1 MPSFQ
6 HLILKQLLTAA
17 AVPLARRKPGVA
29 AVRLAQEVAALG
41 QFVPWNVHLES
52 VRVDNRLAAEWVR
65 PRAAHPTRVL
75 LYLHGG
81 GYVTGSL
88 NTHRS
93 LVGRLAQ
100 GCGLAAL
107 AIDYRKAPAHPF
119 PAALDDARRAYRW
132 LLRQGHR
139 PEDVV
144 LAGDSAGG
152 GLVLSL
158 LLSLRD
164 AGQPL
169 PAAAVAL
176 SPWTDLV
183 LPINVLR
190 RVAREESLLLEA
202 LQIRNWGGLYAKN
215 TPLENPL
222 LSPTLAELAG
232 LPPLLVQVSDAEVL
246 YDDVLRF
253 AGKARAAG
261 VPVTLQVFEG
271 LVHWWHLFWRVVPEA
286 RQALDQVAAFVGTLW
301 EAPAPLGAG
310 PAARAVSAAL
320 ATDACSGANFGAG
333 PAGRPRPRKKN
344 PAQTAETGPFEKMAV
359 HGKKV

>member
-6 HLILKQLLTAA
+6 HLIIKQLLTAA
-17 AVPLARRKPGVA
+17 AAPLARRKPGVA
-29 AVRLAQEVAALG
+29 TVRLAQAVGAVG
-41 QFVPWNVHLES
+41 QFMPWNVHLES
-52 VRVDNRLAAEWVR
+52 FRIDNRLPAEWVR
-65 PRAAHPTRVL
+65 PRNAHPTRAL

-81 GYVTGSL
+81 GYVSGSL

-93 LVGRLAQ
+93 LVGTLAQ
-100 GCGLAAL
+100 RCGLNAF
-107 AIDYRKAPAHPF
+107 AIDYRKAPDYPF
-119 PAALDDARRAYRW
+119 PAALNDARRAYRW
-132 LLRQGHR
+132 LLHHGHR
-139 PEDVV
+139 PDEIV

-169 PAAAVAL
+169 PAAAIAL

-202 LQIRNWGGLYAKN
+202 LQIRNWGGLYAHR

-222 LSPTLAELAG
+222 LSPALADLTG

-246 YDDVLRF
+246 YDDVQRF
-253 AGKARAAG
+253 AAKARAAG
-261 VPVTLQVFEG
+261 VPVTLQVFDG
-271 LVHWWHLFWRVVPEA
+271 LVHWWHLFWRVLPEA
-286 RQALDQVAAFVGTLW
+286 GQALDQVAAFVTAQW
-301 EAPAPLGAG
+301 PAPLLSAN
-310 PAARAVSAAL
+310 AAL
-320 ATDACSGANFGAG
+320 SGSNETVAEVDFQALAAPQRQKKKAG
-333 PAGRPRPRKKN
+333 LVSK
-344 PAQTAETGPFEKMAV
+344 
-359 HGKKV
+359 